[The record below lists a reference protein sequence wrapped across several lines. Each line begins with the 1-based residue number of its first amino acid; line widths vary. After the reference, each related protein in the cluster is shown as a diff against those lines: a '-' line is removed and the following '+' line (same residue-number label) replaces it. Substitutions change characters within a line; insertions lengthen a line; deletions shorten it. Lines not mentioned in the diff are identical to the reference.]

1 MSRLNQSYLGPS
13 GASWASPS
21 PMEVQ
26 VQVQVVVQ
34 VEKRLLHPHPH
45 QRWNKSPLQD
55 LQIDDTM
62 LRPRPKKNFM
72 LYFIFLVVNF
82 SCHFIKR
89 HKKDLLFRNQK
100 DKSCYCCVVIFFAA
114 TEMTSV
120 IVKGQLRDE
129 NLMVRGRLQSL

>member
-1 MSRLNQSYLGPS
+1 
-13 GASWASPS
+13 
-21 PMEVQ
+21 MEVQ

-34 VEKRLLHPHPH
+34 VEKRLLHPLPH

-62 LRPRPKKNFM
+62 LRPRHKKISCFTS
-72 LYFIFLVVNF
+72 FLVVNF

-89 HKKDLLFRNQK
+89 HKKDLLFRDQK
-100 DKSCYCCVVIFFAA
+100 DKSCCVVVVIFFAA

-120 IVKGQLRDE
+120 IVKGQLGDE